1 MSEDSHARSGARS
14 RFASARIRGGQ
25 HEDNVVRDALRIG
38 FCVSMLSLA
47 VGCSDESGSV
57 HATRAAARWTVLA
70 QRSWTIP
77 AGAEAY
83 QCHTERLLR
92 DEYLTGFR
100 VVAPD
105 AAQSRVTL
113 SVMGH
118 SPTQG
123 DFDCSGGAAAE
134 SEMIYAS
141 GTGTDVFEFPSG
153 QGVHLAAGQYL
164 LLVVH
169 LRNAASS
176 AVSSSTRIEGRAGRA
191 SEMRAPIE
199 MHFAGGY
206 PSLSSDA
213 TPELMSSR

>member
-1 MSEDSHARSGARS
+1 MKISDSWMAARSVASCAGALVL
-14 RFASARIRGGQ
+14 I
-25 HEDNVVRDALRIG
+25 
-38 FCVSMLSLA
+38 
-47 VGCSDESGSV
+47 VGCSGDARPA
-57 HATRAAARWTVLA
+57 HAKRPAANWNVVA

-83 QCHTERLLR
+83 QCHAERLAR

-100 VVAPD
+100 IVAPD

-113 SVMGH
+113 SVLGH

-123 DFDCSGGAAAE
+123 DFDCSGGAAGG

-141 GTGTDVFEFPSG
+141 GAGTDAFEFPAG

-169 LRNAASS
+169 LKNSASS
-176 AVSSSTRIEGRAGRA
+176 AVSASTRIEGRAGRA
-191 SEMRAPIE
+191 SEMRTPIE
-199 MHFAGGY
+199 MRFAGEY
-206 PSLSSDA
+206 PSLSADDA
-213 TPELMSSR
+213 IPEQMSSR

>member
-1 MSEDSHARSGARS
+1 MKTLASWMTACSIALYAAALLVAGCTGDSRPAPAKRAE
-14 RFASARIRGGQ
+14 ATW
-25 HEDNVVRDALRIG
+25 NVV
-38 FCVSMLSLA
+38 
-47 VGCSDESGSV
+47 
-57 HATRAAARWTVLA
+57 A

-83 QCHTERLLR
+83 QCRTERLAS

-100 VVAPD
+100 IVAPD

-113 SVMGH
+113 SVLGH

-123 DFDCSGGAAAE
+123 DFDCSGGAAGG

-141 GTGTDVFEFPSG
+141 GAGTDAFEFPSG

-169 LRNAASS
+169 LKNAASS
-176 AVSSSTRIEGRAGRA
+176 AVTASTRIEGRAGRA
-191 SEMRAPIE
+191 SEMRSPIE
-199 MHFAGGY
+199 MHFAGGF
-206 PSLSSDA
+206 PSLSTDDA
-213 TPELMSSR
+213 IPERMSSR

>member
-1 MSEDSHARSGARS
+1 MKISDSWMAARSVASCAGALVL
-14 RFASARIRGGQ
+14 I
-25 HEDNVVRDALRIG
+25 
-38 FCVSMLSLA
+38 
-47 VGCSDESGSV
+47 VGCSGDARPA
-57 HATRAAARWTVLA
+57 HAKRPAANWNVVA

-83 QCHTERLLR
+83 QCHAERLAR

-100 VVAPD
+100 VVAPH

-113 SVMGH
+113 SALGH

-123 DFDCSGGAAAE
+123 DFDCSGGAAGG

-141 GTGTDVFEFPSG
+141 GAGTDAFEFPAG

-169 LRNAASS
+169 LKNSASS
-176 AVSSSTRIEGRAGRA
+176 AVSASTRIEGRAGRA
-191 SEMRAPIE
+191 SEMRTPIE
-199 MHFAGGY
+199 MRFAGEY
-206 PSLSSDA
+206 PSLSADDA
-213 TPELMSSR
+213 IPEQMSSR

>member
-1 MSEDSHARSGARS
+1 MKTPTSWKSALCIAFGTGALLFSLGCAGDTKPLRAKP
-14 RFASARIRGGQ
+14 RAA
-25 HEDNVVRDALRIG
+25 DWNVV
-38 FCVSMLSLA
+38 
-47 VGCSDESGSV
+47 
-57 HATRAAARWTVLA
+57 A

-83 QCHTERLLR
+83 QCRAERLGK
-92 DEYLTGFR
+92 DEYITGFR
-100 VVAPD
+100 VVAPH

-113 SVMGH
+113 SVLGH

-123 DFDCSGGAAAE
+123 NYDCGGGAAGG

-141 GTGTDVFEFPSG
+141 GAGTDAFEFPAG

-169 LRNAASS
+169 LKNATSS
-176 AVSSSTRIEGRAGRA
+176 AVSASTRIEGRAGRA

-199 MHFAGGY
+199 MHLAGGD
-206 PSLSSDA
+206 PSLSSDDA
-213 TPELMSSR
+213 IPEQMSSK

>member
-1 MSEDSHARSGARS
+1 MKTLASWMSARSVASCAAAFLIAGCAGDS
-14 RFASARIRGGQ
+14 RPVHAKRPAATW
-25 HEDNVVRDALRIG
+25 NVV
-38 FCVSMLSLA
+38 
-47 VGCSDESGSV
+47 
-57 HATRAAARWTVLA
+57 A

-83 QCHTERLLR
+83 QCRTERLAK
-92 DEYLTGFR
+92 DEYLSGFR
-100 VVAPD
+100 IVAPHP
-105 AAQSRVTL
+105 AQSRVTL
-113 SVMGH
+113 SVLGH

-123 DFDCSGGAAAE
+123 DFDCSGGAAGE

-141 GTGTDVFEFPSG
+141 GAGTDAFEFPAG

-169 LRNAASS
+169 LKNAASN
-176 AVSSSTRIEGRAGRA
+176 AVSASTRIEGRAGKA

-206 PSLSSDA
+206 PSLSTDDA
-213 TPELMSSR
+213 IPEQMSSR